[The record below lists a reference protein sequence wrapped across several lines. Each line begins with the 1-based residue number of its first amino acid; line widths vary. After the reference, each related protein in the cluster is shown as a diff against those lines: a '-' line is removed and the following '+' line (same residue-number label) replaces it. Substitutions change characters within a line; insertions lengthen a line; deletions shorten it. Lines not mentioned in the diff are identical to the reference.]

1 MFFFSFSHNCMSILQ
16 VPNTSEFSNWNYFLY
31 LSNGFVDVS
40 VIQEQPMSIFEFG
53 YCKIVMETRTDT
65 TNIKILF
72 KRFILFWM
80 WIWCTLCLAFCRIYD
95 SFLASGSPLMETLR
109 NMLRKIQQPLLNCH
123 SKFYWSCLWIHVCL
137 PWSYGLRIK
146 LDATQGFC

>member
-1 MFFFSFSHNCMSILQ
+1 MSILQ

-72 KRFILFWM
+72 KRFILF
-80 WIWCTLCLAFCRIYD
+80 
-95 SFLASGSPLMETLR
+95 
-109 NMLRKIQQPLLNCH
+109 
-123 SKFYWSCLWIHVCL
+123 
-137 PWSYGLRIK
+137 
-146 LDATQGFC
+146 